1 VARHERTANFT
12 VSGGG
17 PHGHGQNIKNS
28 NNFMSLAHAPGS
40 AGKSVKVATLSG
52 EDHWLSRTET
62 RVQVLK
68 ELDSF
73 LKSNL

>member
-1 VARHERTANFT
+1 
-12 VSGGG
+12 
-17 PHGHGQNIKNS
+17 
-28 NNFMSLAHAPGS
+28 MSLAHAPGS
-40 AGKSVKVATLSG
+40 AGESVKVATLSG